1 MMNRS
6 ASHGG
11 LMRRYVEAILRY
23 RVLVVVLTGLITV
36 ALASQLQYLTLVI
49 DPAKTLPQHHPT
61 VTVSE
66 HIEKTFGS
74 KFVVV
79 IGITPK
85 TGDVYQPI
93 VLEKVRRMTDGLR
106 DTPGVVK
113 GNLLSL
119 AARRAK
125 NIHGTPEGMEV
136 HPLMEA
142 VPQTEAGREALRRAI
157 QDNPAYQNAIV
168 SRDGRTAAIIAE
180 FLDDPKGFRGIME
193 KVHAVVDRE
202 RDERVDIA
210 IGGLPAALAQIEIY
224 SERMGILFPLALLII
239 AAIHYEAFRTVQGLL
254 LPLVTGLLAVI
265 WGLGVMG
272 LAGVPMDTFNA
283 TTPILI
289 LAVAAGHA
297 VQILKRYYEEY
308 HRLRWTTAM
317 PAIEANR
324 MAVVESVAKVGPAM
338 LTAGVVA
345 ALGFFSLVVFEI
357 AAIRTFGIFAGI
369 GILNAL
375 WLEMTFIPAVRSW
388 LSPPGE
394 REGRLEREER
404 IWDRLTD
411 SVAKWVTGPNRTH
424 GYILVGVLL
433 AVLLVGMSQVTVDNS
448 PKNLFA
454 KSLPFQQD
462 DQTLNAQLGG
472 TNSLYLLVQGREE
485 DALKDPTVL
494 AAMDATQRFLE
505 QDPQVGK
512 TLSLADFVKRM
523 NRAMH
528 GDESAYD
535 AVPKSREL
543 ISQYLLLY
551 SMSGE
556 PGDFDSYVDYQ
567 YRQANIWVFLKT
579 DSSAY
584 FEELKG
590 RLTTF
595 IGNRFGD
602 TVQVKIGGSVAQGAA
617 INEAMVHGKL
627 LNILQFAGVIFLI
640 ASLAFRSFVAGLL
653 VLAPLA
659 LVVVTN
665 FGVMGWTGVRLDI
678 ATAIISPMAVGIGAD
693 YAIYLIWRLREEL
706 AGGQDERAAFQT
718 SLRTAG
724 KAVLFVATAIAGGYL
739 VLVFSWGFYLHLWL
753 GTLIALAMAVSCA
766 AALTVVPALILT
778 LRPRFIFG
786 PTARHLA
793 PTPGRLAVVVI
804 PVLAL
809 LPGAGWA
816 DAPSARAIMERNYAV
831 SRVLDSRAEATFTLI
846 HKSGQERVRKT
857 VGVTKLRPGG
867 TDNMRLVRF
876 LSPADVKG
884 TATLLIEHSDT
895 DDDMWIYLP
904 ALKKVRRLIASN
916 KKDSFVGTDFSY
928 GDVIGHKVEEWDHR
942 LLRDDTV
949 EGQPCYVIES
959 APRSESVKAN
969 SGYAKRQIWV
979 RKDNAVAIREES
991 WDQAGQL
998 LKVMTAGE
1006 IQLVDE
1012 ARGKWQPMR
1021 LEATNIQ
1028 TGHRTRLQFENFRA
1042 NQNIQADYFT
1052 TRYLEREP

>member
-1 MMNRS
+1 MLVIL
-6 ASHGG
+6 ATLLVTGG
-11 LMRRYVEAILRY
+11 
-23 RVLVVVLTGLITV
+23 
-36 ALASQLQYLTLVI
+36 LASQLQYLKLVI
-49 DPAKTLPQHHPT
+49 DPAKTLPQHHPA

-85 TGDVYQPI
+85 TGDAFQPI

-125 NIHGTPEGMEV
+125 SIHGTSEGMEV

-142 VPQTEAGREALRRAI
+142 VPQTEAGREALRRAL
-157 QDNPAYQNAIV
+157 QDNPAYLQAIV
-168 SRDGRTAAIIAE
+168 SQDGRTAAIIAE

-193 KVHAVVDRE
+193 KIHAVVDRE
-202 RDERVDIA
+202 RDERIDIA

-224 SERMGILFPLALLII
+224 SERMGILFPLALVII
-239 AAIHYEAFRTVQGLL
+239 AAIHYEAFRTIQGLL

-272 LAGVPMDTFNA
+272 GAGVPMDTFNA

-308 HRLRWTTAM
+308 HRLRGTTAM
-317 PAIEANR
+317 PAIEANQA
-324 MAVVESVAKVGPAM
+324 AVVESVTRVGPAM
-338 LTAGVVA
+338 LTAGIVA
-345 ALGFFSLVVFEI
+345 ALGFFSLVVFDI

-388 LSPPGE
+388 LPPPGE

-404 IWDRLTD
+404 IWDRLTH
-411 SVAKWVTGPNRTH
+411 SIAEWVTGPNRTH
-424 GYILVGVLL
+424 GYVLVGVFL
-433 AVLLVGMSQVTVDNS
+433 AVLLVGMFQVTVDNS
-448 PKNLFA
+448 PKHLFA

-472 TNSLYLLVQGREE
+472 TNSLYLLVEGRGA
-485 DALKDPTVL
+485 DAIKDPGVL
-494 AAMDATQRFLE
+494 SAMEATQRFLE
-505 QDPQVGK
+505 QQPYVGK

-528 GDESAYD
+528 RDDPAYD
-535 AVPKSREL
+535 RIPESRDL
-543 ISQYLLLY
+543 IAQYLLLY

-556 PGDFDSYVDYQ
+556 PGDFDSYVDYTYQ
-567 YRQANIWVFLKT
+567 SANIWVFLKT

-584 FEELKG
+584 FEDLKG
-590 RLTTF
+590 RLTDF
-595 IGNRFGD
+595 IGARFGD
-602 TVQVKIGGSVAQGAA
+602 AVQVKIGGSVAQGAA
-617 INEAMVHGKL
+617 INEAMVQGKI
-627 LNILQFAGVIFLI
+627 LNILQFGGVILLVT
-640 ASLAFRSFVAGLL
+640 ALAFRSLAAGLL

-693 YAIYLIWRLREEL
+693 YAIYLIWRIREEL
-706 AGGQDERAAFQT
+706 AAGEDERAAFQT
-718 SLRTAG
+718 ALTTAG

-739 VLVFSWGFYLHLWL
+739 VLVFSWGFYLHLWM

-766 AALTVVPALILT
+766 VALTVVPALILT

-786 PTARHLA
+786 RASRVLA
-793 PTPGRLAVVVI
+793 PTSGRLVLVLMAA
-804 PVLAL
+804 LAL
-809 LPGAGWA
+809 LPAAVWA
-816 DAPSARAIMERNYAV
+816 ETPDATEIMSRNYAV
-831 SRVLDSRAEATFTLI
+831 SRVLDSRSEATFTLI

-884 TATLLIEHSDT
+884 TATLLIEQSDT

-928 GDVIGHKVEEWDHR
+928 GDVIGHKVEDWDHR

-969 SGYAKRQIWV
+969 SGYAKRRNWV
-979 RKDNAVAIREES
+979 RKDNAVTVREES

-1006 IQLVDE
+1006 VQLVDE

-1021 LEATNIQ
+1021 LEATNVQ

-1042 NQNIQADYFT
+1042 NQNIQADNFT
-1052 TRYLEREP
+1052 IRYLEREP